1 MMKIVITLTI
11 LFFHFKQKM
20 NKQLPHNDEKY
31 ENNNNNNINDN
42 DNDNTIFFAVQA
54 NAEQG
59 AQSLL

>member
-11 LFFHFKQKM
+11 LFLQQKM
-20 NKQLPHNDEKY
+20 NKQLPHNDEKD

-42 DNDNTIFFAVQA
+42 DNDNNIFFAVQA

>member
-1 MMKIVITLTI
+1 
-11 LFFHFKQKM
+11 M
-20 NKQLPHNDEKY
+20 NKQLPNNDEKD

-42 DNDNTIFFAVQA
+42 DNDNSIFFAVQA